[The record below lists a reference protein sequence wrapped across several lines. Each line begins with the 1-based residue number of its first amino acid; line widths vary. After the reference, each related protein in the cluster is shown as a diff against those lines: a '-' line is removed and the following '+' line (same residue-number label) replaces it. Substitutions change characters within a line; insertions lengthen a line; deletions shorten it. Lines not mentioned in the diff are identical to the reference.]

1 MDIAEHIEHLRRD
14 GARLVEAAGRAGL
27 DAPVPTCPGWTVRD
41 LVGHTGGV
49 HRWAASHLTTGRPGP
64 ATAEETAPLF
74 ATPEDGK
81 LLDWY
86 RDAHSELVDAL
97 TKTDPGVAC
106 WSFLAAP
113 SPLAFWARRQAHET
127 AIHRVDAESAGSS
140 VTPVAPG
147 FAVDGID
154 ELLNGFLSRPTS
166 RLVADPGGAGRAP
179 HRRPGKRPVP
189 AAVEPPRHR
198 RARHRRR
205 PGRAGRVARQGDG
218 GVAMTVRW
226 R

>member
-41 LVGHTGGV
+41 LV
-49 HRWAASHLTTGRPGP
+49 
-64 ATAEETAPLF
+64 
-74 ATPEDGK
+74 GK

-166 RLVADPGGAGRAP
+166 RLVADPPTSLAVRATDADAAWTVHIGPDGRRIVPREEPAELHIAGPASDLYLLLWN
-179 HRRPGKRPVP
+179 RRDTDGLGIDGDP
-189 AAVEPPRHR
+189 AALDVW
-198 RARHRRR
+198 RAK
-205 PGRAGRVARQGDG
+205 ATVA
-218 GVAMTVRW
+218 W